1 MGEHSGPAN
10 VLGKYK
16 LIAELGRGGMAEVFL
31 ALVQGPA
38 GFNKLMVI
46 KRLRPHLAEE
56 HEFLQMFLDEA
67 RLAAKLSHPNIVQT
81 MEVGEH
87 HGQFYISMEYL
98 EGQPLN
104 RILRRCDEVTPTMVV
119 RILADAL
126 KGLHAAHE
134 LTDYDGSALG
144 VVHRDATPHN
154 IFVTY
159 NGQVKVVDFGIA
171 KAAISVAETRTGV
184 LKGKVSYMA
193 PEQARGDA
201 VDRRADIF
209 SIGCCLWEGLAGR
222 RLWKGKSDIQVLNAI
237 MGEEAI
243 PSPRVHMP
251 DLDPALEAIVMK
263 ALAFDPDDRYQTAKA
278 LREALTSYLDGI
290 GDRTSP
296 LDASRLVANHFSSER
311 EKLRGLIEAQTRQAA
326 SMSTGAYQH
335 LDLPRVAG
343 TPQSLASPT
352 PSHGSDRISSL
363 PPNDRDTPTT
373 VHPSSPSGPS
383 HPGLSHSSQPPYGT
397 PFNAATAVPTS
408 PDAGRRTPLLLAGA
422 AFLLA
427 AVVAGVAFV
436 SSGADEQPAAPATK
450 TEKKPEAAPKEA
462 TQEATQEAKVDEKT
476 VEDPDPTSGEVE
488 VTIEAKPKGASIY
501 IDDKKVGTS
510 PYTGTFPRDEEV
522 HALTIKAP
530 GYNELKRE
538 LRLDKSRVL
547 DLRLAAARTPYRAPT
562 PTPPPPKAAPAP
574 PPPPPPPAPKE
585 EPPSSLL
592 GPRKGPK
599 DARPIDGDNPYQ
611 KNK

>member
-87 HGQFYISMEYL
+87 QGQFYISMEYL

-104 RILRRCDEVTPTMVV
+104 RILRRCEEVTPTMVL

-134 LTDYDGSALG
+134 LSDYDGSALS

-278 LREALTSYLDGI
+278 LRDALSDYLDGI
-290 GDRTSP
+290 GDRTTP
-296 LDASRLVANHFSSER
+296 LDASRLVAKHFASER
-311 EKLRGLIEAQTRQAA
+311 EKLRGLIDAQMRQAA
-326 SMSTGAYQH
+326 SMPTGAYQH
-335 LDLPRVAG
+335 LELPRVTG

-352 PSHGSDRISSL
+352 PSHGSGRISSL
-363 PPNDRDTPTT
+363 PPNDHDTPTT
-373 VHPSSPSGPS
+373 IHPSSPSGPS
-383 HPGLSHSSQPPYGT
+383 HPSHAPYGT
-397 PFNAATAVPTS
+397 PFNAATAVAAS
-408 PDAGRRTPLLLAGA
+408 PDPGRRTPFLLAGA

-427 AVVAGVAFV
+427 ALVGGVAFFS
-436 SSGADEQPAAPATK
+436 SSGEDQPAATAAKTETKSEPAPKDEPPEATK
-450 TEKKPEAAPKEA
+450 
-462 TQEATQEAKVDEKT
+462 EAKVEEKT
-476 VEDPDPTSGEVE
+476 VEDPDPSSGEVE
-488 VTIEAKPKGASIY
+488 VTIEAKPKGAAIY
-501 IDDKKVGTS
+501 IDDRKVGTS
-510 PYTGTFPRDEEV
+510 PYTGTFARDDEV
-522 HALTIKAP
+522 HALTIKAA
-530 GYNELKRE
+530 GYDELNRE

-547 DLRLAAARTPYRAPT
+547 DLRLVRTPTSYRAPT
-562 PTPPPPKAAPAP
+562 PPPPPPKAVPAPA
-574 PPPPPPPAPKE
+574 PPPPPAPKE
-585 EPPSSLL
+585 EPPSSVL

-599 DARPIDGDNPYQ
+599 DARPIDGDNPY
-611 KNK
+611 KND

>member
-1 MGEHSGPAN
+1 MGEQAGPAN

-87 HGQFYISMEYL
+87 RGQFYISMEYL

-134 LTDYDGSALG
+134 LTDYDGSALS

-159 NGQVKVVDFGIA
+159 DGQVKVVDFGIA

-193 PEQARGDA
+193 PEQARGDV

-209 SIGCCLWEGLAGR
+209 SIGCCLWEAVAGR
-222 RLWKGKSDIQVLNAI
+222 RMWKGKSDIQVLNAI
-237 MGEEAI
+237 MGEHPI
-243 PSPRVHMP
+243 PSPRAHVP
-251 DLDPALEAIVMK
+251 DIDPALEAIVMK
-263 ALAFDPDDRYQTAKA
+263 ALAFDADDRYQTASG
-278 LREALTSYLDGI
+278 LREALTRYLDGI
-290 GDRTSP
+290 GDRTTP
-296 LDASRLVANHFSSER
+296 LDAARLIDAHFTSER

-326 SMSTGAYQH
+326 SLSTGAYQH
-335 LDLPRVAG
+335 VDLPRVTG

-352 PSHGSDRISSL
+352 PSHGAGHISSL
-363 PPNDRDTPTT
+363 PPAANGDRETPTT
-373 VHPSSPSGPS
+373 VHPSSPTEP
-383 HPGLSHSSQPPYGT
+383 SQPSQARYGT
-397 PFNAATAVPTS
+397 PFNAATEVAARH
-408 PDAGRRTPLLLAGA
+408 DAGRRTPLLLAA
-422 AFLLA
+422 VAFVLA
-427 AVVAGVAFV
+427 GVIGGVAFTT
-436 SSGADEQPAAPATK
+436 GTDGNEPAPATPTK
-450 TEKKPEAAPKEA
+450 PDEPVSRSPAPQATEEAPVE
-462 TQEATQEAKVDEKT
+462 EKT
-476 VEDPDPTSGEVE
+476 DKDPDPDDGEVE
-488 VTIEAKPKGASIY
+488 VTIEAEPEGAVIY
-501 IDDKKVGTS
+501 IDGEKVGTS
-510 PYTGTFPRDEEV
+510 PYTGSFPRDDEV
-522 HALTIKAP
+522 HALTIEAA
-530 GYNELKRE
+530 GYDELNRE

-547 DLRLAAARTPYRAPT
+547 DLHLARTRATHRP
-562 PTPPPPKAAPAP
+562 PAPPPPPRAAPAP
-574 PPPPPPPAPKE
+574 PPPPPPAPKD
-585 EPPSSLL
+585 EPPSSVL

-599 DARPIDGDNPYQ
+599 DARPIDGDNPYED
-611 KNK
+611 